1 MNFSIN
7 NEWDAMDM
15 EKQTGNEKIRD
26 CNGMDL
32 ENETDVFMVMK
43 KPIPLKVEFAKQD
56 GVCRTKE
63 GDVRYLEGDAI
74 VTGTHGE
81 QWPIPIA
88 KFKDT
93 YQPVDA
99 ENSLYAKKPM
109 HSLAKQMSVQFSV
122 NVSWSN
128 DPILGKPGDWLLQYG
143 KGDFG
148 IVDKDIFDE
157 TYLILGRK
165 L

>member
-1 MNFSIN
+1 
-7 NEWDAMDM
+7 M
-15 EKQTGNEKIRD
+15 EKQTENEKTRD
-26 CNGMDL
+26 CNSMDL
-32 ENETDVFMVMK
+32 ENETGVFRVMK
-43 KPIPLKVEFAKQD
+43 KPIPLKVEFAKHD

-74 VTGTHGE
+74 VTGTKGE
-81 QWPIPIA
+81 QWPIQIA
-88 KFKDT
+88 KFKET
-93 YQPVDA
+93 YQQVD
-99 ENSLYAKKPM
+99 EEKGLYAKKPM

-128 DPILGKPGDWLLQYG
+128 DPLVGKPEDWLLQYG

-157 TYLILGRK
+157 TYMILGRK